1 VSETET
7 ESVIASLYLPVSNKQ
22 LLLPNVSVAEVVTY
36 QEPKKLNDAPE
47 YFLGM
52 VHWRGIDIPVV
63 SYELAN
69 GLTLND
75 TTKNARIAVI
85 NTIGKHKDAF
95 PFFAIITQGLPRLVK
110 VSDDI
115 IKKTKHKVGVADAA
129 LIKVDGE
136 DAIIPNLDYL
146 ESLVYSHI

>member
-1 VSETET
+1 MSET

-22 LLLPNVSVAEVVTY
+22 LLLPNVSVAEVVAY
-36 QEPKKLNDAPE
+36 QEPKKLIEAPD
-47 YFLGM
+47 YFLGT

-69 GLTLND
+69 GLKLND
-75 TTKNARIAVI
+75 TASTARIAVI
-85 NTIGKHKDAF
+85 NTIGEHKDSL
-95 PFFAIITQGLPRLVK
+95 PFFAIITQGIPRLVK

-115 IKKTKHKVGVADAA
+115 IKKTKQKKGAADAA

-136 DAIIPNLDYL
+136 DATIPNLDYL
-146 ESLVYSHI
+146 ESLIHSHI

>member
-1 VSETET
+1 VSETE
-7 ESVIASLYLPVSNKQ
+7 SIIASLYLPVSNKQ
-22 LLLPNVSVAEVVTY
+22 LLLPNVSVAEVVAY
-36 QEPKKLNDAPE
+36 QEPKKMIDAPD

-52 VHWRGIDIPVV
+52 IHWRGIDIPVV

-69 GLTLND
+69 GLKLND
-75 TTKNARIAVI
+75 TATNARIVVI
-85 NTIGKHKDAF
+85 NTIGEHQSSF
-95 PFFAIITQGLPRLVK
+95 PFFAMITQGIPRLVK

-115 IKKTKHKVGVADAA
+115 IKKTKQKKGAADAA

-146 ESLVYSHI
+146 ESLVHSLI